1 MIENVKEYK
10 YACKEFL
17 SSFALN
23 ALRSYARSIGVC
35 NPTKD
40 KKKNVLIEEIVAVLA
55 GEVLPQMPSTRGA
68 PVKNDFVDPK
78 LIEGMKEI
86 RKAHVEK
93 GGLEDTLIRL
103 REVKEHP
110 YLLRVAE
117 PSKKELEN
125 TEVNTIYNGQL
136 ETVNGIAVLLPLDC
150 VDSYEK
156 LVVPMELIH
165 IYDLQEGDVI
175 SCVAERRQNLLLV
188 VNILQVNG
196 QDIEYFQRGDFDSG
210 KVCYPYQ
217 RIKFCEKA
225 SSNTMVA
232 KVLEWLVVIGK
243 GQRGLVVSPPKS
255 GKTTLLMDM
264 AISAKRANKNLSVIS
279 VLVDQAPEAI
289 SFYKA
294 QVGGENVLF
303 TTYEDSPERQMFIA
317 EFALK
322 RAKRYAETGRDV
334 LLIIDSLNALSR
346 AFNETDASIGGK
358 TLAGGLES
366 KTIQY
371 LKRYF
376 GTARCLEDGGSLTI
390 IGALSV
396 ATGNPADDLLRAE
409 LAPVSN
415 LEIVMSEDLAKRR
428 IFPPIDLFET
438 RGKRTSATSG
448 LREGITNDLIRSD
461 YLSAF
466 STEDLYRIIMDAEN
480 FQDMENKV
488 FKQLKTKN
496 K

>member
-1 MIENVKEYK
+1 
-10 YACKEFL
+10 
-17 SSFALN
+17 
-23 ALRSYARSIGVC
+23 
-35 NPTKD
+35 
-40 KKKNVLIEEIVAVLA
+40 
-55 GEVLPQMPSTRGA
+55 
-68 PVKNDFVDPK
+68 
-78 LIEGMKEI
+78 
-86 RKAHVEK
+86 
-93 GGLEDTLIRL
+93 
-103 REVKEHP
+103 
-110 YLLRVAE
+110 
-117 PSKKELEN
+117 
-125 TEVNTIYNGQL
+125 
-136 ETVNGIAVLLPLDC
+136 
-150 VDSYEK
+150 
-156 LVVPMELIH
+156 
-165 IYDLQEGDVI
+165 
-175 SCVAERRQNLLLV
+175 
-188 VNILQVNG
+188 
-196 QDIEYFQRGDFDSG
+196 
-210 KVCYPYQ
+210 
-217 RIKFCEKA
+217 
-225 SSNTMVA
+225 
-232 KVLEWLVVIGK
+232 
-243 GQRGLVVSPPKS
+243 
-255 GKTTLLMDM
+255 MDM

-466 STEDLYRIIMDAEN
+466 STEDLYKIIRDAEN